1 MLNFGQ
7 DIGWGSPTKYDSYG
21 RYIWE
26 IKACYLVMAPLSP
39 CPPGAYLTSQ
49 VGLKFIYNAKF
60 WACYVVMAPLNPS
73 TGERLFNITS

>member
-60 WACYVVMAPLNPS
+60 WAGHWVGVTNKNRIAM
-73 TGERLFNITS
+73 TVTSGL